1 MATLYTHAFVG
12 LAGARL
18 YADRPMP
25 WAYWGLAAALPMI
38 PDLDVFFTGT
48 YRTALGHRGITHSLL
63 FALALAMIA
72 AAATFKIQRGT
83 VPFLWPTMLRTV
95 PATKIGTVPVSWWS
109 LTALFFAII
118 ASHGVLDAMTRGGE
132 NVPFFWPFGGRYG
145 NWGPL
150 RVSDI
155 AFDWPDP
162 RRSQAIRAELLW
174 VWLPMSVVVGLVTW
188 YRHTMHGKRP
198 TESPDWL
205 TAPQRTR
212 RTRRRK
218 AK

>member
-48 YRTALGHRGITHSLL
+48 YSGARPPRHHAFAAVRSGVGHDCGRCDVQDPKGDSPI
-63 FALALAMIA
+63 
-72 AAATFKIQRGT
+72 
-83 VPFLWPTMLRTV
+83 LWPTMLRTV